1 MFSNSFA
8 LISTNHLIDHYQSKL
23 PDIGHLATW
32 SVSSYKYG
40 FNVDCLRD
48 DDPETFWQ
56 SDGPQPHY
64 ITLQFHKKVAVQK
77 IAILLKFDQDD
88 SYTPVRLAIRAGM
101 SLNDLQEVRY
111 VGFEKPNEWL
121 DFDVSMDLSDDGT
134 GARPLHCYA
143 IQIMV
148 AANYMNGKDTH
159 IRGLKVLGPHEPQP
173 GAEDTIPYTS
183 LAFQMHEC
191 IR

>member
-1 MFSNSFA
+1 M
-8 LISTNHLIDHYQSKL
+8 TDHYQSKL

-134 GARPLHCYA
+134 NAQVPKFPIGLLALMNFPGARYIAMQSKSWLRP
-143 IQIMV
+143 
-148 AANYMNGKDTH
+148 T
-159 IRGLKVLGPHEPQP
+159 
-173 GAEDTIPYTS
+173 T
-183 LAFQMHEC
+183 
-191 IR
+191 

>member
-1 MFSNSFA
+1 M
-8 LISTNHLIDHYQSKL
+8 TDQYQSKL

-56 SDGPQPHY
+56 Y
-64 ITLQFHKKVAVQK
+64 K

-101 SLNDLQEVRY
+101 SMNDLQEVRY

-121 DFDVSMDLSDDGT
+121 DFDVSMDVSDDGT

-143 IQIMV
+143 IQIMI

-159 IRGLKVLGPHEPQP
+159 IRGLKVLGPQEPQP

-183 LAFQMHEC
+183 VAFQMHEC

>member
-1 MFSNSFA
+1 M
-8 LISTNHLIDHYQSKL
+8 TDHYQSKL

-121 DFDVSMDLSDDGT
+121 DFDVSMDLSEDGS

-159 IRGLKVLGPHEPQP
+159 IRGLKVLGPQEPQP

-183 LAFQMHEC
+183 IAFQMHEC

>member
-1 MFSNSFA
+1 MSG
-8 LISTNHLIDHYQSKL
+8 DHYQGKL

-32 SVSSYKYG
+32 SVSSFKYG

-88 SYTPVRLAIRAGM
+88 SYTPIRLAIRAGM

-111 VGFEKPNEWL
+111 VGFERPNEWL
-121 DFDVSMDLSDDGT
+121 DFDVSMDPADDGMS
-134 GARPLHCYA
+134 ARPLHCYA
-143 IQIMV
+143 IQIV
-148 AANYMNGKDTH
+148 IAANYMNGKDTH
-159 IRGLKVLGPHEPQP
+159 IRGLKVLGPLEPQP
-173 GAEDTIPYTS
+173 GAEDVIPYTS

>member
-1 MFSNSFA
+1 MRNFTSQVQCLDSDHDWCVESYTT
-8 LISTNHLIDHYQSKL
+8 LLSTDRPIDHYQSKL

-56 SDGPQPHY
+56 YVVQHVHRVCLIRNQGVTDHNLT
-64 ITLQFHKKVAVQK
+64 TLRFSSIKRS
-77 IAILLKFDQDD
+77 LF
-88 SYTPVRLAIRAGM
+88 

-134 GARPLHCYA
+134 NAQVPELPIGLLALMNFPGARYIAMQSKSWLRP
-143 IQIMV
+143 
-148 AANYMNGKDTH
+148 T
-159 IRGLKVLGPHEPQP
+159 
-173 GAEDTIPYTS
+173 T
-183 LAFQMHEC
+183 
-191 IR
+191 

>member
-1 MFSNSFA
+1 M
-8 LISTNHLIDHYQSKL
+8 TDHYQSKL

-56 SDGPQPHY
+56 SDGPQPHF

-134 GARPLHCYA
+134 NA
-143 IQIMV
+143 
-148 AANYMNGKDTH
+148 
-159 IRGLKVLGPHEPQP
+159 
-173 GAEDTIPYTS
+173 
-183 LAFQMHEC
+183 
-191 IR
+191 

>member
-1 MFSNSFA
+1 M
-8 LISTNHLIDHYQSKL
+8 TDQYQSKL

-56 SDGPQPHY
+56 Y
-64 ITLQFHKKVAVQK
+64 FHKKVAVQK

-101 SLNDLQEVRY
+101 SMNDLQEVRY

-121 DFDVSMDLSDDGT
+121 DFDVSMDVSDDGT

-143 IQIMV
+143 IQIMIAANYMNGKDTHIRGLKIMI

-159 IRGLKVLGPHEPQP
+159 IRGLKVLGPQEPQP

-183 LAFQMHEC
+183 VAFQMHEC

>member
-1 MFSNSFA
+1 M
-8 LISTNHLIDHYQSKL
+8 TDHYQSKL

-56 SDGPQPHY
+56 YVVQHVHR
-64 ITLQFHKKVAVQK
+64 FHKKVAVQK

-134 GARPLHCYA
+134 NAQVPELPIGLLALMNFPGARYIAMQSKSWLRP
-143 IQIMV
+143 
-148 AANYMNGKDTH
+148 T
-159 IRGLKVLGPHEPQP
+159 
-173 GAEDTIPYTS
+173 T
-183 LAFQMHEC
+183 
-191 IR
+191 